1 MYFVHYVY
9 MELKGRNPHL
19 RVSNAIPWK
28 QEKNT
33 VLNIVRHMPFVLRIA
48 ALSLI
53 IIAIARPRSS
63 SKLDKVQSEGI
74 DIMLTMDVST
84 SMLARDFTPDRISA
98 AKDIAIEFISQRPSD
113 RMGIVVFAGE
123 SYTQCPLTT
132 DRATL
137 INLMKEVRTNL
148 LEDGT
153 AIGNGLATA
162 VARLKDSDAK
172 SRVVILLTDG
182 VNNSGEI
189 APETAADIAKTYG
202 IRVYAIGVGAN
213 GEAPYPVMT
222 PWGVDIQKVKVEID
236 EQLLTN
242 IANETGGRYF
252 RATDN
257 TKLAEIYSEIGR
269 TFVER
274 LCNQE
279 AAVIIFAN
287 YQFLWLLLLI
297 PLFFV
302 FQIVRM
308 AIRKRRIRKFGD
320 EALVKELMPSWSKA
334 KSWVRCV
341 LYSLAFF
348 FFVIGLSRPQI
359 GAKLK
364 EHKSQGAE
372 IMIALD
378 VSNSMLAKD
387 YSPNRLERAKLAIS
401 RITDKLSGDRIGL
414 IIFAGSSFVQL
425 PITTDYVSAKMF
437 LNSISTESI
446 PVQGTAI
453 GEAIETAAS
462 SFSSESDN
470 SRAIIVISDGE
481 NHEDDAI
488 AAAKKAAENGIKV
501 YAIGVGSTEGEP
513 IPMKDGG
520 LMKDKDGKIVVTKLD
535 GGI

>member
-1 MYFVHYVY
+1 MYFEYPALLWLLVLPLLLIVHYVY

-33 VLNIVRHMPFVLRIA
+33 VLNIVRHLPFVLRIA

-137 INLMKEVRTNL
+137 INLMKEVSTNL

-257 TKLAEIYSEIGR
+257 TKLAEIYSEIGKMEKTR
-269 TFVER
+269 TTIDSFPVYKELFVGYAV
-274 LCNQE
+274 
-279 AAVIIFAN
+279 AALIC
-287 YQFLWLLLLI
+287 LMLELLLN
-297 PLFFV
+297 V
-302 FQIVRM
+302 
-308 AIRKRRIRKFGD
+308 
-320 EALVKELMPSWSKA
+320 
-334 KSWVRCV
+334 
-341 LYSLAFF
+341 
-348 FFVIGLSRPQI
+348 FVIR
-359 GAKLK
+359 
-364 EHKSQGAE
+364 
-372 IMIALD
+372 
-378 VSNSMLAKD
+378 
-387 YSPNRLERAKLAIS
+387 RL
-401 RITDKLSGDRIGL
+401 
-414 IIFAGSSFVQL
+414 
-425 PITTDYVSAKMF
+425 P
-437 LNSISTESI
+437 
-446 PVQGTAI
+446 
-453 GEAIETAAS
+453 
-462 SFSSESDN
+462 
-470 SRAIIVISDGE
+470 
-481 NHEDDAI
+481 
-488 AAAKKAAENGIKV
+488 
-501 YAIGVGSTEGEP
+501 
-513 IPMKDGG
+513 
-520 LMKDKDGKIVVTKLD
+520 
-535 GGI
+535 

>member
-1 MYFVHYVY
+1 MYFEYPALLWLLVLPLLLIVHYVY

-137 INLMKEVRTNL
+137 INLMKEVSTNL

-222 PWGVDIQKVKVEID
+222 PWGVNIQKVKVEID

-257 TKLAEIYSEIGR
+257 TKLAEIYSEIGKMEKTR
-269 TFVER
+269 TTIDSFPVYKELFVGYAV
-274 LCNQE
+274 
-279 AAVIIFAN
+279 AALIC
-287 YQFLWLLLLI
+287 LMLELLLN
-297 PLFFV
+297 V
-302 FQIVRM
+302 
-308 AIRKRRIRKFGD
+308 
-320 EALVKELMPSWSKA
+320 
-334 KSWVRCV
+334 
-341 LYSLAFF
+341 
-348 FFVIGLSRPQI
+348 FVIR
-359 GAKLK
+359 
-364 EHKSQGAE
+364 
-372 IMIALD
+372 
-378 VSNSMLAKD
+378 
-387 YSPNRLERAKLAIS
+387 RL
-401 RITDKLSGDRIGL
+401 
-414 IIFAGSSFVQL
+414 
-425 PITTDYVSAKMF
+425 P
-437 LNSISTESI
+437 
-446 PVQGTAI
+446 
-453 GEAIETAAS
+453 
-462 SFSSESDN
+462 
-470 SRAIIVISDGE
+470 
-481 NHEDDAI
+481 
-488 AAAKKAAENGIKV
+488 
-501 YAIGVGSTEGEP
+501 
-513 IPMKDGG
+513 
-520 LMKDKDGKIVVTKLD
+520 
-535 GGI
+535 